1 MTTNPSSYE
10 IPEGFAALF
19 KIEGGEADHHQVRAD
34 TLAASLSGLQRIA
47 YILGAA
53 QDGVE
58 ISERFKPTRGLLEK
72 YALRCGL
79 GREGSYALPLDAGPE
94 MTLFHDG
101 ESVTLVD
108 AIHQIWE
115 AIATNSEE
123 ILKRLL
129 PSPILRKRLA
139 REALQILP
147 RSGSPYKIGF
157 RSARRME
164 PVVLTPR
171 AIRTVKDWL
180 QPAVPDDAE
189 MTVTGKLQKIDFE
202 RKVVSILFKPTQRTI
217 ECIYLPEIEDTIVES
232 RAAPI
237 QVTGKFSLDED
248 GYPKQLTEVNRIEP
262 IDLSSVIVTESPL
275 SEHSILRALSPLE
288 LEVSLDDESGQ
299 YMVVEDSRL
308 GINAFA
314 LNRELLMDELEEQLR
329 MLWTEYAKAADN
341 ELDEESQERKRA
353 LLAAFEEAADA

>member
-1 MTTNPSSYE
+1 MATSSGSYD

-53 QDGVE
+53 QDGIEV
-58 ISERFKPTRGLLEK
+58 SERFKPSRGLLEK

-79 GREGSYALPLDAGPE
+79 ARSGSYAIPLDAGPE
-94 MTLFHDG
+94 LTLFHDG

-123 ILKRLL
+123 HLKRLL

-147 RSGSPYKIGF
+147 RSGSPYRVGF
-157 RSARRME
+157 RSARRSDA
-164 PVVLTPR
+164 VVLTPR
-171 AIRTVKDWL
+171 AVRTVKDWL

-189 MTVTGKLQKIDFE
+189 MTVTGKLQRIDFD
-202 RKVVSILFKPTQRTI
+202 RKVVAILFKPTQRTI

-262 IDLSSVIVTESPL
+262 IDLSPVILTESPL
-275 SEHSILRALSPLE
+275 SDGSILRMATPLE
-288 LEVSLDDESGQ
+288 LDVSLDDESGQ

-308 GINAFA
+308 GIHAFA
-314 LNRELLMDELEEQLR
+314 LNRELLMDELEDQIR
-329 MLWTEYAKAADN
+329 MLWAEYAKAADN
-341 ELDEESQERKRA
+341 ELDEESQARKRA
-353 LLAAFEEAADA
+353 LLAAFEEAVDA